1 MLDILKDKLK
11 VTVDPSEIQVKHMIP
26 EMIGDARPVIVKLI
40 NYVKYRIMK
49 VRKTLLKKD

>member
-1 MLDILKDKLK
+1 
-11 VTVDPSEIQVKHMIP
+11 MIP